1 MPDIQDHVA
10 AAIARCESKPLPFV
24 ELDPDN
30 RDIPRSAWSVTETGD
45 YEADVTRGLVYAEA
59 LIQHSKRFG
68 SFLGR
73 GALEAVLQEVVLRGK
88 VGPIEQGFLGRIAM
102 AAIVASQN

>member
-1 MPDIQDHVA
+1 MGIR
-10 AAIARCESKPLPFV
+10 AR
-24 ELDPDN
+24 
-30 RDIPRSAWSVTETGD
+30 AVTETGD
-45 YEADVTRGLVYAEA
+45 NEADVTRGLGYEEA
-59 LIQHSKRFG
+59 PIQHSKRFG

-102 AAIVASQN
+102 AAI